1 MNNYQDYEVEREIDI
16 KDLCFSLL
24 NKWKQIIV
32 GTIIICVLLCSYGLM
47 KNKKSTTSKT
57 DSTESLT
64 EEQIENVE
72 NVYSS
77 YEQALKSRDII
88 LSRVKN
94 SALSQIDTDKAVGRM
109 VSYIIESD
117 IDNIYSYYK
126 SINVF
131 AEDEQKE
138 IIKACNFN
146 DETNNIDD
154 LVSISGTASEYIA
167 GLSSDTTMKT
177 TMTVYIYANSDE
189 ALDTIESIL
198 DDHIEGKN
206 TITGSTCTKLE
217 TVNNIETNYISDN
230 QTNYSNQLT
239 DVYNK
244 IYNLENITYLSEDEL
259 TYYTSLIEGTNDSDE
274 TTTVTTTSF
283 NWKKY
288 GVVGIAGGLFVM
300 CFFYAMIYVLSGK
313 VHASDD
319 FKAYGVDNIGTLD
332 YSKDDVSKEMWL
344 VSSITSFM
352 KLHELKKLYI
362 TLDYKNE
369 KIEKTLNTFVEELK
383 KQGIETVIGD
393 PLKEREAF
401 NNLMSSEAVVLF
413 ESAEQSKYDS
423 VSKIIDL
430 ANRQN
435 ISLVGSIVGKM

>member
-1 MNNYQDYEVEREIDI
+1 MNNYQDYEVEREINI

-94 SALSQIDTDKAVGRM
+94 SALSQIDTNKAVGRM

-146 DETNNIDD
+146 DDTNNLDD
-154 LVSISGTASEYIA
+154 LVSISGKESEFIA
-167 GLSSDTTMKT
+167 GVSSNSNMKNA
-177 TMTVYIYANSDE
+177 MTVYIYANSDE
-189 ALDTIESIL
+189 ALDTIQSIL
-198 DDHIEGKN
+198 ENHIEGKSS
-206 TITGSTCTKLE
+206 ITGATCTKLE
-217 TVNNIETNYISDN
+217 TVDDIDTNYISDN

-239 DVYNK
+239 DIYNK

-259 TYYTSLIEGTNDSDE
+259 TYYTSLIEGEEDE
-274 TTTVTTTSF
+274 TTTVTTSSF

-288 GVVGIAGGLFVM
+288 GVVGVAGGLFVM

-319 FKAYGVDNIGTLD
+319 FKTYGVDSIGTLD

-383 KQGIETVIGD
+383 KQGIETIIGD

-413 ESAEQSKYDS
+413 ETAEQSKYDS

>member
-1 MNNYQDYEVEREIDI
+1 MYMNNYQDYEVEREINI

-57 DSTESLT
+57 DPTESLT

-94 SALSQIDTDKAVGRM
+94 SALSQIDTNKAVGRM

-146 DETNNIDD
+146 DDTNNLDD
-154 LVSISGTASEYIA
+154 LVSISGKESEFIA
-167 GLSSDTTMKT
+167 GVSSNSNMKNA
-177 TMTVYIYANSDE
+177 MTVYIYANSDE
-189 ALDTIESIL
+189 ALDTIQSIL
-198 DDHIEGKN
+198 ENHIEGKSS
-206 TITGSTCTKLE
+206 ITGATCTKLE
-217 TVNNIETNYISDN
+217 TVDDIDTNYISDN

-239 DVYNK
+239 DIYNK

-259 TYYTSLIEGTNDSDE
+259 TYYTSLIEGEEDE
-274 TTTVTTTSF
+274 TTTVTTSSF

-288 GVVGIAGGLFVM
+288 GVVGVAGGLFVM

-319 FKAYGVDNIGTLD
+319 FKTYGVDSIGTLD

-383 KQGIETVIGD
+383 KQGIETIIGD

-413 ESAEQSKYDS
+413 ETAEQSKYDS